1 MTDTIF
7 ALATA
12 PGRAAIAVVRLSG
25 PDAGA
30 ILRAVGGGALKP
42 RTATLRTLTNT
53 QGETVD
59 RALVLW
65 FPGPASYT
73 GEDCGE
79 LHVHGGAAVVDGVMA
94 ALAELGAR
102 LAEPGEFT
110 RRAFENGKLDLD
122 QAEAVAD
129 LVNAESAAQARQAIG
144 QLGGALGD
152 RYKAWRRQV
161 TTILAQLEA
170 AVDFPDEEVPAE
182 VQWRAR
188 APLEALVRDLDE
200 ALADGARGRQV
211 REGYRVAIVGA
222 PNAGKSSFFNAM
234 LRRNA
239 AIVTDSPGTT
249 RDVIEAPLRIGS
261 YSVVLADMAGLRETG
276 EPIEAEGVRRA
287 RAWAMA
293 ADLRVWV
300 VDQAGE
306 DDAWE
311 QVLHLVRPHDMCLIN
326 KADLPGSSAGARAG
340 AAARRLGLEPVAV
353 SLADGDAE
361 AVWEKLLRRVA
372 KDLSGADFPAT
383 TRARHARHLTAARDY
398 LTRAAAMLSDPELA
412 AEDVRMAAR
421 ALRMVTGEIG
431 VEDVLGEVFASFCIG
446 K

>member
-25 PDAGA
+25 PDTRA
-30 ILRAVGGGALKP
+30 ILRAVCRGSLKS
-42 RTATLRTLTNT
+42 RTATLRILTNAH
-53 QGETVD
+53 GETLD

-65 FPGPASYT
+65 FPGPGSYT

-129 LVNAESAAQARQAIG
+129 LVNAESVAQARQAVA

-170 AVDFPDEEVPAE
+170 AVDFPDEEVPAD
-182 VQWRAR
+182 VHRRAR

-200 ALADGARGRQV
+200 ALVDGARGRQV
-211 REGYRVAIVGA
+211 REGYRIAIVGA

-239 AIVTDSPGTT
+239 AIVTDTPGTT

-261 YSVVLADMAGLRETG
+261 YSVVIADMAGLRRTG

-287 RAWAMA
+287 RAWAAA

-300 VDQAGE
+300 VDRAAE

-311 QVLHLVRPHDMCLIN
+311 QVLDLVRPHDICLMN
-326 KADLPGSSAGARAG
+326 KADLPGGSGGAA
-340 AAARRLGLEPVAV
+340 AEVAARRLGLETAPVSVAG
-353 SLADGDAE
+353 GDAE
-361 AVWEKLLRRVA
+361 ALWEALSRRVA
-372 KDLSGADFPAT
+372 KDLSGTDFPAT
-383 TRARHARHLTAARDY
+383 TRSRHARHLAAARDH
-398 LTRAAAMLSDPELA
+398 LSRAAAMLSDPELA

-421 ALRMVTGEIG
+421 CLRMVTGEIG
-431 VEDVLGEVFASFCIG
+431 AEDVLGEVFATFCIG

>member
-12 PGRAAIAVVRLSG
+12 AGRAAIAVVRLSG
-25 PDAGA
+25 PGTGA
-30 ILRAVGGGALKP
+30 ILHALCGGALSP
-42 RTATLRTLTNT
+42 RTAVLRSLA
-53 QGETVD
+53 GPDGDVLD

-79 LHVHGGAAVVDGVMA
+79 LHLHGGAAVVDGVMA
-94 ALAELGAR
+94 ALTILGAR
-102 LAEPGEFT
+102 LAEAGEFT

-129 LVNAESAAQARQAIG
+129 LVNAETTGQARQAVA

-170 AVDFPDEEVPAE
+170 AVDFPDEALPADIE
-182 VQWRAR
+182 ERAR
-188 APLEALVRDLDE
+188 APLDALVRELDE

-211 REGYRVAIVGA
+211 REGYRVAVIGA
-222 PNAGKSSFFNAM
+222 PNAGKSSLFNAM
-234 LRRNA
+234 LRRDA
-239 AIVTDSPGTT
+239 AIVTATPGTT
-249 RDVIEAPLRIGS
+249 RDVIEAPLRLGG
-261 YSVVLADMAGLRETG
+261 YSVVLADMAGVRETG

-287 RAWAMA
+287 RLWATA
-293 ADLRVWV
+293 ADLRIWV
-300 VDQAGE
+300 ADRAAA

-311 QVLHLVRPHDMCLIN
+311 QVTDLVRPGDLCLLN
-326 KADLPGSSAGARAG
+326 KSDLAPTPAGTRAE
-340 AAARRLGLEPVAV
+340 AAARRLGLDTATV
-353 SLADGDAE
+353 SLTRGEAE
-361 AVWEKLLRRVA
+361 AVWEALSRRVTR
-372 KDLSGADFPAT
+372 DLAGVDFPAT
-383 TRARHARHLTAARDY
+383 TRARHARHLAGARDH
-398 LTRAAAMLSDPELA
+398 LVRAVGMLADPELA

-421 ALRMVTGEIG
+421 RLRMVTGEIG
-431 VEDVLGEVFASFCIG
+431 VEDVLGEVFATFCIG